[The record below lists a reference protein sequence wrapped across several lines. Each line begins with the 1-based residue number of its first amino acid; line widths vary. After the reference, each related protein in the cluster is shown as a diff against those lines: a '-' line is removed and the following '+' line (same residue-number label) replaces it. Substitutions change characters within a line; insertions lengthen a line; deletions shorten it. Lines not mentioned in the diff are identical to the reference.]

1 MRKVT
6 KNAFKSAV
14 SGADNQLTTTEN
26 APWIPEI
33 VANEAIGYLES
44 YLNLGNTVTKDS
56 DLTGTV
62 RVGQT
67 VNVPKRGVVVAQ
79 QKTEDSDATAQ
90 QIAGTEV
97 PVTID
102 QHWYVRLS
110 EEDFTASM
118 QTDSVLPGYVE
129 DGLVV
134 LAEKIE
140 SQLATHITEFD
151 NIDHDANDNA
161 INSVQLV
168 RERMVMNKI
177 PVLARKFGYIH
188 PTFATELLAENAFV
202 DPKIIANNN
211 ALTEG
216 SIGRVGSFDMFEG
229 QLVPSEGSPAWYQNF
244 FYTRAALV
252 LATRP
257 LRLPGNKFGVESAYV
272 QSKSGIGIRVMRFYD
287 DKAMAMVAQLDVAFG
302 TAVLDDR
309 QGFVLESQ

>member
-1 MRKVT
+1 MRKLKT
-6 KNAFKSAV
+6 AFKSAL
-14 SGADNQLTTTEN
+14 SGAVTGNQTTTEN

-67 VNVPKRGVVVAQ
+67 VNVPKRGTVVAQ
-79 QKTEDSDATAQ
+79 QKTEDSPATSQ
-90 QIAGTEV
+90 QLAGTEV

-102 QHWYVRLS
+102 QHWYVRMS
-110 EEDFTASM
+110 EEDFTAAM
-118 QTDSVLPGYVE
+118 QTESVLPGYAE
-129 DGLVV
+129 DAL
-134 LAEKIE
+134 
-140 SQLATHITEFD
+140 ITEFD
-151 NIDHDANDNA
+151 NIDHGSSDNA
-161 INSVQLV
+161 IDNVQLV
-168 RERMVMNKI
+168 RERMVLNKV
-177 PVLARKFGYIH
+177 PQLARKYGYIH
-188 PTFATELLAENAFV
+188 PTFMTELLSENAFV
-202 DPKIIANNN
+202 DPKIIPNNK

-216 SIGRVGSFDMFEG
+216 AAGRVGSFDLFEG
-229 QLVPSEGSPAWYQNF
+229 QLVPGEGSPSWYQNF

-257 LRLPGNKFGVESAYV
+257 LLLPKAKFGVESAYV

-287 DKAMAMVAQLDVAFG
+287 PDAMAMVAQLDVSFG